1 MELSNGTLLQ
11 GGKYKIER
19 KLGQGGFGITYLA
32 EQTMLERKVCI
43 KEFFMKE
50 ICLREGS
57 TSHVTLGTE
66 GARVTLEKFRDKF
79 LKEARNI
86 AKLDHP
92 NIVRIIDVF
101 EENGT
106 AYYVMKYAEGGSLA
120 KLLDSKKYLSEEIA
134 TKHILEVASALKYVH
149 QKRINHLDIK
159 PANIMLTDDGHCVLI
174 DFGLSK
180 QYDAGGR
187 QTSTTPV
194 GISEGYAPMEQ
205 YTGTISEFSP
215 ETDIYSLGATFFK
228 LLTGER
234 PPIASEIYEN
244 GVPVNKLQLK
254 NISQSAI
261 DVICK
266 AMESRKR
273 DRIHDIQDFIDAL
286 AVEQESTE
294 DDEST
299 QMIND
304 AAIEA
309 ERAQLRM
316 AVAEAEAKRK
326 EAERKQQEAERRQQ
340 EAEQNATDTS
350 GNGSSKK
357 ILSIIV
363 AIIVIASVIGYSVT
377 RPKPH
382 NVEEMTIVLTQG
394 AANLR
399 NYVYTGHVDENDL
412 PNGLGTAKYPETK
425 SSSAS
430 TFVGIFINGLPHK
443 GTQTFASGIKFE
455 GEYST
460 GGEYKSGKLTDKE
473 GYYFKG
479 EFSNG
484 APYNGKWYSPNGT
497 IDSYVTYGK

>member
-32 EQTMLERKVCI
+32 EQTMLDRKVCI

-120 KLLDSKKYLSEEIA
+120 KLLESKKYLSEEIA
-134 TKHILEVASALKYVH
+134 TKYILEVANALKYIH

-159 PANIMLTDDGHCVLI
+159 PANIMLADDGHCVLI

-254 NISQSAI
+254 NISQDTI

-273 DRIHDIQDFIDAL
+273 DRTHDVQEFIDAL
-286 AVEQESTE
+286 SVEPEITE
-294 DDEST
+294 DNEST
-299 QMIND
+299 QMVND
-304 AAIEA
+304 DAMEA

-326 EAERKQQEAERRQQ
+326 EAERKQQEAERKRQ
-340 EAEQNATDTS
+340 EAEKNANNLTGS
-350 GNGSSKK
+350 GSSKK
-357 ILSIIV
+357 IISIILAV
-363 AIIVIASVIGYSVT
+363 IVIASVIGYSVT
-377 RPKPH
+377 RPKSH
-382 NVEEMTIVLTQG
+382 DVDNMTIVLTQG
-394 AANLR
+394 ANNLR
-399 NYVYTGHVDENDL
+399 HYVYTGHVDENYI
-412 PNGLGTAKYPETK
+412 PNGQGTAKYPETK

-430 TFVGIFINGLPHK
+430 TFVGTFVNGLPSK
-443 GTQTFASGIKFE
+443 GIQTFVSGIKYE
-455 GEYST
+455 GDYSST
-460 GGEYKSGKLTDKE
+460 GEYKSGKLTDKE

-479 EFSNG
+479 EFYKG
-484 APYNGKWYSPNGT
+484 APYNGTWYSPDGVV
-497 IDSYVTYGK
+497 DSYVTNGE